1 MVSELFVLY
10 CAQSN
15 FHKLHVKLIVK
26 LGLPILHF
34 VGPLEAKICGFYY
47 SFNNTGF
54 NNARNHHVQKYLA
67 DQLTSNQPKSI
78 CKLDADYKSVR
89 KYLTCS
95 LLSCREATKAE
106 RVLGNGAFEEQSAL
120 VNINGGRCIF
130 VRITQI
136 LIHFNTNTEANTTTN
151 TLAHVAGEQ
160 SGAVKIIGAASLSR
174 QCTPFTWICE
184 QVFQLS
190 APGTNLLRQIL

>member
-1 MVSELFVLY
+1 M
-10 CAQSN
+10 
-15 FHKLHVKLIVK
+15 
-26 LGLPILHF
+26 
-34 VGPLEAKICGFYY
+34 
-47 SFNNTGF
+47 
-54 NNARNHHVQKYLA
+54 
-67 DQLTSNQPKSI
+67 
-78 CKLDADYKSVR
+78 
-89 KYLTCS
+89 
-95 LLSCREATKAE
+95 
-106 RVLGNGAFEEQSAL
+106 GNGAFEEQSAL

-184 QVFQLS
+184 SRSSNCVDLEPIFS
-190 APGTNLLRQIL
+190 DKYFENNERNAILIILQKLAVEYKNFDF

>member
-1 MVSELFVLY
+1 MHYTQQYLGKHLQFNQKVSAIWL
-10 CAQSN
+10 S
-15 FHKLHVKLIVK
+15 
-26 LGLPILHF
+26 
-34 VGPLEAKICGFYY
+34 
-47 SFNNTGF
+47 
-54 NNARNHHVQKYLA
+54 
-67 DQLTSNQPKSI
+67 
-78 CKLDADYKSVR
+78 SVR
-89 KYLTCS
+89 KSFQSVHFTSFNWLQINQKVFANSTLTRSQSESIWPAHCS
-95 LLSCREATKAE
+95 LISCREATKAE

-151 TLAHVAGEQ
+151 TLARVAGEQ

-184 QVFQLS
+184 QVGRFLFYFF
-190 APGTNLLRQIL
+190 

>member
-1 MVSELFVLY
+1 M
-10 CAQSN
+10 
-15 FHKLHVKLIVK
+15 
-26 LGLPILHF
+26 
-34 VGPLEAKICGFYY
+34 LECITPN
-47 SFNNTGF
+47 SIRENTFNSTK
-54 NNARNHHVQKYLA
+54 KYLQF
-67 DQLTSNQPKSI
+67 DFRQSESLFKVFTSLHSIDFKST
-78 CKLDADYKSVR
+78 K
-89 KYLTCS
+89 KYLQTRRWLEVS
-95 LLSCREATKAE
+95 QKVFDPPNGLSCREATKAE

-136 LIHFNTNTEANTTTN
+136 LILLNTNTEENTTTN

-184 QVFQLS
+184 QVFQLCG
-190 APGTNLLRQIL
+190 PGTNLFRQILWK